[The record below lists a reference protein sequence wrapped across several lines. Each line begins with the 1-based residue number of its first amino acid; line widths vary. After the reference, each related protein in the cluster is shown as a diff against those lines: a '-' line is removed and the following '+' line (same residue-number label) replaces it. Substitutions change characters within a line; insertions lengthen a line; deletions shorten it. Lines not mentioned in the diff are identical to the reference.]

1 MRSDV
6 RLVCLVLVFASV
18 SFLADG
24 SVQSATASARETGQ
38 AGTGGCAWGF
48 VMDPANNVIWPE
60 TNAMFWA
67 TPYILFP
74 GSELVVTG
82 SFPEGRYMS
91 IKTYGFGTVIDSL
104 NDQQISPDEGSEN
117 PFVVKGVPEE
127 PEARRYTVRVRPGLS
142 VPQSEDEVDNDLAAI
157 AHSGTIGVGFLSYR
171 VYVPDDPSDWTGG
184 MGLPEVTLRLFNGLV
199 ERRLPTCGRALSGS
213 VHDVK
218 AGSAVAGG
226 MMPPRPRATQ
236 APEEGAV
243 TPIEFRLND
252 AAHVF
257 PNPDDAYL
265 VGVAP
270 YGSGK
275 VAVIRAKAPT
285 YPDTRAGAHVTDPHD
300 LRYWSLCV
308 HMLTWPLPSADCAG
322 DFETVLDS
330 DGYYTYVVSLPPA
343 PANADAEQGITWV
356 PWGRPGVD
364 NALTLRNMLPDGG
377 FAHAIQ
383 DVRPGAEAEV
393 MAEYFPLG
401 GVCDRELF
409 ETGGPD
415 ACLPSRG

>member
-67 TPYILFP
+67 TPYVLFP

-82 SFPEGRYMS
+82 SFPESRYMS
-91 IKTYGFGTVIDSL
+91 IKTYGFTTVVDSL
-104 NDQQISPDEGSEN
+104 NDQQIRPDEGSEN
-117 PFVVKGVPEE
+117 PFVVRDVPED
-127 PEARRYTVRVRPGLS
+127 PEARRYTVRIRPGIS
-142 VPQSEDEVDNDLAAI
+142 VPGGEGEIDNDLAAF
-157 AHSGTIGVGFLSYR
+157 ANSGTIGVGFLSYR

-184 MGLPEVTLRLFNGLV
+184 AGLPDVTLSMFDGRI

-213 VHDVK
+213 TRDGN
-218 AGSAVAGG
+218 AGSAVSEGL
-226 MMPPRPRATQ
+226 MLPLPETQ
-236 APEEGAV
+236 QAVEEGGV
-243 TPIEFRLND
+243 TPIEFRRNE
-252 AAHVF
+252 ATHIF

-265 VGVAP
+265 VGVAQFAP
-270 YGSGK
+270 GK
-275 VAVIRAKAPT
+275 VAVVHAKGPEF
-285 YPDTRAGAHVTDPHD
+285 PDTRAGAHVTDPHD
-300 LRYWSLCV
+300 VRYWSLCV
-308 HMLTWPLPSADCAG
+308 HMLTWPLPTSDCAG
-322 DFETVLDS
+322 DFETALDE
-330 DGYYTYVVSLPPA
+330 GGWYTYVISLPPA
-343 PANADAEQGITWV
+343 PANADAEHGITWL

-364 NALTLRNMLPDGG
+364 NALTLRNMLPDDT

-383 DVRPGAEAEV
+383 DARQGTEAEV
-393 MAEYFPLG
+393 MGEYYPLG
-401 GVCDRELF
+401 GMCDREVF
-409 ETGGPD
+409 ETEGPD
-415 ACLPSRG
+415 ACLPPRG